1 MPAGGRPE
9 YCRRM
14 SQLEASRI
22 RHAVVF
28 RLAHPKGS
36 DAEADFLRAIRA
48 LEAIDGVEAF
58 ELGREVSP
66 KNAYDFGL
74 VMEFADQSAYD
85 AYNGHPDH
93 VRFVEER
100 WTAEVADFMEVDTV
114 ALPAS

>member
-1 MPAGGRPE
+1 
-9 YCRRM
+9 M
-14 SQLEASRI
+14 SPLEASRI

-36 DAEADFLRAIRA
+36 EEEATFLRAIRE

-66 KNAYDFGL
+66 KNSYDFGL
-74 VMEFADQSAYD
+74 VMEFADQAAYD

-93 VRFVEER
+93 VRFVSER
-100 WTAEVADFMEVDTV
+100 WAADVADFMEVDTV
-114 ALPAS
+114 PLPAS

>member
-1 MPAGGRPE
+1 
-9 YCRRM
+9 M
-14 SQLEASRI
+14 SPLEGSRI

-28 RLAHPKGS
+28 RLAHPHGS
-36 DAEADFLRAIRA
+36 EAEADFLRALRE

-66 KNAYDFGL
+66 KNSYDFGL
-74 VMEFADQSAYD
+74 VMEFAGQSAYD

-93 VRFVEER
+93 VRFVRDR
-100 WTAEVADFMEVDTV
+100 WDAEVADFMEVDTV